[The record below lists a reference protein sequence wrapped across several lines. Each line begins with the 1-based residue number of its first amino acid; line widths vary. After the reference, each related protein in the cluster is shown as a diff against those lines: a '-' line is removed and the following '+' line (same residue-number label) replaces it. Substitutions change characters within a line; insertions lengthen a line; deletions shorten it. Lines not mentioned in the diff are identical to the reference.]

1 MYFAQVGYDSPALMS
16 RPARTLFA
24 FGLYVVLTGLV
35 FLTAPDFLVSL
46 LRLPPS
52 PPGWPRLV
60 GVLALV
66 IGTYDLIGS
75 HSESL
80 PYIKASVAIRFAFA
94 AAMTIL
100 FLTRQMPVTVV
111 AFGAVDAAGAVWT
124 WAELRRG
131 RF

>member
-1 MYFAQVGYDSPALMS
+1 MYFARVGYDPPALMS

-24 FGLYVVLTGLV
+24 FGLYVVLTGLI
-35 FLTAPDFLVSL
+35 FLTAPDFLIAS

-66 IGTYDLIGS
+66 IGTYDLIGA
-75 HSESL
+75 HSECL
-80 PYIKASVAIRFAFA
+80 PYIKASVPIRVAFA
-94 AAMTIL
+94 ISMTIL

-111 AFGAVDAAGAVWT
+111 AFGAIDAAGAIWT
-124 WAELRRG
+124 WAALRERAG
-131 RF
+131 